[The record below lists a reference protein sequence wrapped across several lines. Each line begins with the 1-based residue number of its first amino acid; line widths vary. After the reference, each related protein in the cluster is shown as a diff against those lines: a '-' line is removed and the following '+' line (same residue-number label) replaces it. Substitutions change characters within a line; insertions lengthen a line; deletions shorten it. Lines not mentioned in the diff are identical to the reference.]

1 MKEKDQAPPPKD
13 ADIEEIVISDD
24 ELIDPDSILGGGGSG
39 GEAAKYSLRPSRT
52 TGQRNADSKSE
63 ARRETRS
70 VPAYR
75 NTLKSLVRASAQK
88 KYDLGFLDAHV
99 ESQRADMRDSGSD
112 SDSDN
117 NDGGGDVYNDELL
130 QGSGA
135 GATATG
141 VLQQIKKTRLVG
153 IDGDPRRSPIRFS
166 VFHQQRQVPLLDEDF
181 RLDSIVY
188 DMNNPID
195 RICSAHRGDVRF
207 FGRLIESRWMQT
219 LACRGW
225 MLTQGVGDIL
235 LHTACFGLNEQV
247 ADSAL
252 QSLCLFLEQQRCSW
266 QVDVDTMYRIVG
278 QIQGKRRVRVVSFES
293 DNEMTLAADSGVY
306 VEIERESPRGHLHQ
320 PQRPS
325 NASDK
330 PERAVSRLLKAGA
343 MALSGQA
350 ATVSSEDTCRLVC
363 LYVDCVLEH
372 SSSPHVVQMQRSLGS
387 VIDRIAPASK
397 WTVVWTECVA
407 RIGRKLSHLPLR
419 ALLRVVECMPVSSRR
434 CMQVRRSLAFLF
446 LRLHSSD
453 LAMSSEPSGSS
464 SSTHVHSRLA
474 NEAMIPSQIMVRI
487 VGEMVVDSSEEQLF
501 RIDDKSP
508 AGFARIEAAVGLL
521 GHVLDNAQALH
532 DVKDEARE
540 IYRRLGQINRKIS
553 DGVADRIDK
562 TLAKDAIQILLVRL
576 AMTAISDSRDRVD
589 MMYSGTDSADSGRRT
604 ATTLDK
610 YRG

>member
-1 MKEKDQAPPPKD
+1 MKEKDQAPPND

-24 ELIDPDSILGGGGSG
+24 ELIDPDSILGGGG

-63 ARRETRS
+63 AKREMRS

-99 ESQRADMRDSGSD
+99 ESQRAEMRDSGSD

-117 NDGGGDVYNDELL
+117 NGDGGDMDNDELS

-135 GATATG
+135 GVAAMG

-166 VFHQQRQVPLLDEDF
+166 VFHQQKQVSLLDEDF
-181 RLDSIVY
+181 RLDSTVY
-188 DMNNPID
+188 DMSDPID

-235 LHTACFGLNEQV
+235 LHTTCFGANEQV

-266 QVDVDTMYRIVG
+266 QVDVDAMDRIVG

-293 DNEMTLAADSGVY
+293 DNEMTLAAGSGVY
-306 VEIERESPRGHLHQ
+306 VEIERESPRGHLRQ

-325 NASDK
+325 NAGNT
-330 PERAVSRLLKAGA
+330 PERAVSCLLKAGA

-350 ATVSSEDTCRLVC
+350 ATVSAEDTCRLVC

-372 SSSPHVVQMQRSLGS
+372 SSSPHVVPMQRSLGS

-446 LRLHSSD
+446 LRQHSSD
-453 LAMSSEPSGSS
+453 LAMSSEASGS

-540 IYRRLGQINRKIS
+540 IYRRLGQINRRIS
-553 DGVADRIDK
+553 DGVANRIDK

-576 AMTAISDSRDRVD
+576 AMTAISDPRDRVD
-589 MMYSGTDSADSGRRT
+589 MMYNGTDSADSGRRI
-604 ATTLDK
+604 ATTLDR